1 MSMLK
6 IEIPEIHP
14 SLNDWTKWHHYHR
27 AQEKKRW
34 EELVYYCALHTKPL
48 AAETVKVEVRYYF
61 PTKTARDLDNYCPK
75 FLLDGLVKAG
85 ILKDDNSSVVKE
97 LSVKILYDKQNPR
110 TEVIITDEETI

>member
-1 MSMLK
+1 MLK

-14 SLNDWTKWHHYHR
+14 SLNDWTKWHHYQR
-27 AQEKKRW
+27 AKEKKRW
-34 EELVYYCALHTKPL
+34 EEMIGWICKNKAPL
-48 AAETVKVEVRYYF
+48 AAETVKVEVRYHF

-85 ILKDDNSSVVKE
+85 MIKDDNSSVVKE

-110 TEVIITDEETI
+110 TEVIITKLS